1 MGKISRVR
9 IEGDAWAPFSRER
22 LARSLR
28 RAVETSGVGDVD
40 MADEL
45 TGVALLFL
53 EKRFSDDN
61 PPAIDDIR
69 HLVHRVLIETGHV
82 RVAAAYRKS
91 SGALEFPG
99 TAGAGL
105 PPSRSLEVI
114 DSELGLRTRFDRD
127 RLIASIASEACVN
140 DLVASEIADGVVA
153 RLRDMEVETV
163 STMQLREVLDL
174 VLLERGD
181 REVAERCRLI
191 GVAASRIEEWVHATG
206 RGAPDPEVEAAAAV
220 LSRWSLDAIHSPCV
234 RDAHAEGRIHVMGLS
249 TPLRVEEARIDA
261 RGPLFASVKRP
272 EDFLLELVS
281 LIHSLR
287 PLVRSGVVVRRF
299 AEGVAHVTAGVSLR
313 RMRTFVDRLL
323 DQLLRDDVCGRPL
336 LPALTL
342 EVHLGGEHLEDAGAD
357 DEARRVRLLADL
369 LLDRLERRSALRGR
383 LGVTFLL
390 RARAPHQWPESETL
404 SRLFR
409 AARRHP
415 GVAFRLLRDADE
427 ARLGGS
433 DEAPEQV
440 VLDVGAAALNLPY
453 ALASAEVQSLDDVAS
468 AISGAMALSLDALSE
483 RFWFL
488 RGAAPETL
496 RGVIARLPGGRELR
510 IASEGQGG
518 TIRLWGLLQSAR
530 YLRAKGIIEP
540 GEEPEVLTRIFS
552 CLDYL
557 AGEPRDEARLRIRLG
572 GLRERRLRE
581 RFFHV
586 TDGLAA
592 RRADR
597 ELMRALEADDD
608 GLATLPLVSPLHADG
623 NRRFLEAGFLRRLG
637 PGLALPARGDDELA
651 TGAWLTRLFENT
663 ALNYFELESGAEL
676 IEVQEPLFRDET

>member
-1 MGKISRVR
+1 MGRISRVR
-9 IEGDAWAPFSRER
+9 IEGDTWAPFSRER
-22 LARSLR
+22 LAQSLR
-28 RAVETSGVGDVD
+28 RAVDASGAGDAN
-40 MADEL
+40 MAEEL
-45 TGVALLFL
+45 TGVAMLFL
-53 EKRFSDDN
+53 EKRFSDDS
-61 PPAIDDIR
+61 PPAVDDIR

-82 RVAAAYRKS
+82 RVAAAYRKN
-91 SGALEFPG
+91 SGAVEFPG
-99 TAGAGL
+99 ALGAGL
-105 PPSRSLEVI
+105 PSPVHLDVI
-114 DSELGLRTRFDRD
+114 DSDLGLRTSFDRD
-127 RLIASIASEACVN
+127 RLIASIAAEACVN
-140 DLVASEIADGVVA
+140 DLVAAEIADGVVT
-153 RLRDMEVETV
+153 RLRELQVDSVT
-163 STMQLREVLDL
+163 TTHLREALDL

-181 REVAERCRLI
+181 REILDRCRLV
-191 GVAASRIEEWVHATG
+191 GVTASRIEGWVHATG
-206 RGAPDPEVEAAAAV
+206 RGAPDPEVEAAAAI
-220 LSRWSLDAIHSPCV
+220 LSPWSLEAIHSPPV
-234 RDAHAEGRIHVMGLS
+234 RTAHAEGRIHIMGLA

-281 LIHSLR
+281 LIQSLR

-299 AEGVAHVTAGVSLR
+299 AEGVAHVTAGASLR

-390 RARAPHQWPESETL
+390 RARAPHHWPESETL

-415 GVAFRLLRDADE
+415 GVAFRLLRGADE

-440 VLDVGAAALNLPY
+440 VLDVGAAALNLPH
-453 ALASAEVQSLDDVAS
+453 ALATADLESLDDVAS
-468 AISGAMALSLDALSE
+468 AISGAMAVALEALSE

-530 YLRAKGIIEP
+530 YLRAKGLIEA
-540 GEEPEVLTRIFS
+540 GQEPEALTRIFS

-557 AGEPRDEARLRIRLG
+557 AGEPRDDARLRIRLG

-586 TDGLAA
+586 TDSLAA

-597 ELMRALEADDD
+597 ELMRALEAEED
-608 GLATLPLVSPLHADG
+608 GLATLPLVSPLHAEQ
-623 NRRFLEAGFLRRLG
+623 NRRFLESKFLGRLG

-663 ALNYFELESGAEL
+663 ALSYFELESGAEL